1 MIFMQKQIEE
11 LVTRNVTQIIT
22 KDELIKAT
30 ASGKKLK
37 VYLGVD
43 PSSPDIHLGHAV
55 VLWKLRQFQDL
66 GHHII
71 LLIGDFTAQ
80 IGDPTG
86 KSKERPVLTH
96 EQVLKNATD
105 YKKQASKIIN
115 FSGKNP
121 ASLVFNSKWLSKL
134 TFSDIIKLAG
144 NFTVQQMLERDMFQ
158 ERLKNNQPIGLHE
171 FLYPLMVGYDC
182 IQLEADVE
190 VGGNDQ
196 LFNITAGRTLRQKVS
211 GKSKVVLTCDLLT
224 GSDGSKMSKSAGN
237 IIPLN
242 ASADE
247 MFGSLMAVN
256 DKLIEHYA
264 KLCGDFSSDELSE
277 IAHRLK
283 SNENPRDIKLDVA
296 QNIVA
301 RYYPKESSVV
311 REKFLS
317 RFSDGNAGEATLIE
331 LDVKNLPLM
340 QLVAKVANVSNSEAR
355 RLIVGNAVEVE
366 GKVQFDLNKQ
376 IDLVNPVQMRIGK
389 HRFVK
394 VKYQQ
399 QNL

>member
-1 MIFMQKQIEE
+1 MQKQIEE